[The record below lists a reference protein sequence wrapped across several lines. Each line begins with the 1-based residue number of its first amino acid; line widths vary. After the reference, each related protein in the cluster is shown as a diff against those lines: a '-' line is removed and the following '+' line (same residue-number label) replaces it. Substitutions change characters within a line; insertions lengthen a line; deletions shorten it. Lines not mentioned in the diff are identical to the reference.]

1 MRNAQYWIKNLDLI
15 PHKEGG
21 YFREVYRSHEQILKC
36 SLPDRFTDNKVFSTS
51 IYFMLEK
58 SDFSAFH
65 KIKSDEIWHY
75 YDGDPIT
82 IYVIDNNGKLNTYQL
97 GLSPENNIMPQIT
110 IYANQWFAAE
120 TMGDFSL
127 VGCTVSPGF
136 DFHDFEIAERNELIG
151 LYKEHRKIIEQF
163 TRSSTVN

>member
-1 MRNAQYWIKNLDLI
+1 
-15 PHKEGG
+15 
-21 YFREVYRSHEQILKC
+21 
-36 SLPDRFTDNKVFSTS
+36 
-51 IYFMLEK
+51 
-58 SDFSAFH
+58 
-65 KIKSDEIWHY
+65 
-75 YDGDPIT
+75 
-82 IYVIDNNGKLNTYQL
+82 
-97 GLSPENNIMPQIT
+97 MPQIT